1 MALTKKQLDWLE
13 GRTRVIIEEQ
23 LRKYKATLPELPVFG
38 FAEKV
43 AAIRAGKAKLR
54 PTAEMNSST
63 DLEDAYTYPT
73 AAPILKKHTERREKI
88 RAYEDALQVAR
99 NHLLDKVIMGDAK
112 DALAALVSF
121 TAQIAKIKT

>member
-43 AAIRAGKAKLR
+43 AAIRAGTLQPLR
-54 PTAEMNSST
+54 F
-63 DLEDAYTYPT
+63 
-73 AAPILKKHTERREKI
+73 LKSIQNGVKKFVH
-88 RAYEDALQVAR
+88 
-99 NHLLDKVIMGDAK
+99 M
-112 DALAALVSF
+112 
-121 TAQIAKIKT
+121 KTLYRLPATTC